1 MDFVL
6 CSTDLYHLID
16 LVNIQQP
23 RSSDMWCAHFKLVC
37 PNCPTAAPMSGWRR
51 NFQKAETFETKIT
64 CAVHMCRSHQFTL
77 LIETWRCAAWH
88 PVAGQ
93 RHKMA
98 TTDLLGNQVMEP
110 QLVQHPLWFLCLSCW
125 DLLMSAS
132 CCRFEV
138 NCWIACFDSK
148 GSQTHLLVCSQGW
161 GGSLQGRAAFEREVL
176 EIRSLGA
183 QNQVLHFGS
192 QLLAAELCPEN
203 TLERVAIPGILV
215 GPIEELGKLGSVDF
229 SSASNSSQQ
238 RPSPPA
244 LRILGN
250 WATEPWWAMT
260 KLLAQGSEAGPCVA
274 QLWSSWISRGR
285 ISKSSIKDQVGAK
298 CGLKKTIYSECTE
311 HFSNLFSSKLQS
323 RNSIVFCVFCS
334 FSCHLLSLTRS
345 ILGWRLGCGGP
356 EDWSLGFLSPQGLAS
371 TAKTSARSLW
381 PKTRRPLAYDWR
393 CLWIFE
399 AWSHG
404 LNDSAID
411 IFRRL

>member
-1 MDFVL
+1 M
-6 CSTDLYHLID
+6 
-16 LVNIQQP
+16 
-23 RSSDMWCAHFKLVC
+23 
-37 PNCPTAAPMSGWRR
+37 
-51 NFQKAETFETKIT
+51 
-64 CAVHMCRSHQFTL
+64 
-77 LIETWRCAAWH
+77 
-88 PVAGQ
+88 
-93 RHKMA
+93 
-98 TTDLLGNQVMEP
+98 
-110 QLVQHPLWFLCLSCW
+110 LWFEGLSNSFIG
-125 DLLMSAS
+125 LLPRLRRQSPRQGS
-132 CCRFEV
+132 L
-138 NCWIACFDSK
+138 WK
-148 GSQTHLLVCSQGW
+148 GSTRDQKSWCSKSSFTFWVTTFGCRT
-161 GGSLQGRAAFEREVL
+161 LPREHSWTS
-176 EIRSLGA
+176 RDSRYFSRTNRGTWKTW
-183 QNQVLHFGS
+183 QCWF
-192 QLLAAELCPEN
+192 
-203 TLERVAIPGILV
+203 LERIQFVPA
-215 GPIEELGKLGSVDF
+215 
-229 SSASNSSQQ
+229 ASI
-238 RPSPPA
+238 PPA

-381 PKTRRPLAYDWR
+381 PKSRRPLAYDWR